1 MRWGERNRASLRAW
15 LPWVDSTRT
24 LEIRKNFISGI
35 LEQFARNNGFQGGI
49 WHEGRL
55 SREVARRVGGRTAW
69 LPPTW

>member
-1 MRWGERNRASLRAW
+1 MRWGERNRARLRAW
-15 LPWVDSTRT
+15 LPCVDSTRT
-24 LEIRKNFISGI
+24 LEDRKNLVRGT
-35 LEQFARNNGFQGGI
+35 LEQFAANNGFQASM